1 MNIVKQTLKEF
12 INDDCM
18 RMAAS
23 LAYYTVF
30 SLPPLLVIII
40 SVVGLIFTP
49 GQIEGWIQEQIQVF
63 MGTSAATQIQDMI
76 QRANERVNGG
86 FSLGLILSLLG
97 ILISATAAFGELQ
110 YALNT
115 VWDIKPDPNQG
126 AIWSYLMMR
135 ILSLGMILVIAFIML
150 VALIIS
156 FIISAVKDHIGYML
170 GPMGLGTVSGELLWL
185 IDTVVSL
192 AIITQ
197 LFAAIFKVLPDAE
210 IRWWD
215 VQFGAFITALLFVAG
230 KFLIGFYI
238 GQSSLGEVYGAAAA
252 LAVLL
257 IWVYYSSILLLMG
270 AEFTQVWT
278 RRQGRAIVPTEEAVR
293 LEASQSSPT
302 EEE

>member
-18 RMAAS
+18 HMAAS

-40 SVVGLIFTP
+40 SIVGLIFTP

-115 VWDIKPDPNQG
+115 VWDIKPDPSQG

-156 FIISAVKDHIGYML
+156 FIISAVKDHIGYIL
-170 GPMGLGTVSGELLWL
+170 GPMGLGTVSGELVWL
-185 IDTVVSL
+185 IDAVVSL

-278 RRQGRAIVPTEEAVR
+278 RRQGRAILPTEGAVR
-293 LEASQSSPT
+293 LEASQSSPP
-302 EEE
+302 EEK